1 MKSSSHG
8 KHAVPRHGGYR
19 RAALAC
25 LSCIAV
31 TATAEPAADADAPMR
46 LAHALDHAALAA
58 LPGNVSPLARTAYDR
73 GRADADQAVHGVS
86 LHFKLSDTQ
95 QQDLDQLLRQQQDP
109 ASSSYHAWLSP
120 AQYRGRFGM
129 SQEDLTTVQNWLR
142 TQGFSIEDI
151 APNANRISFG
161 GSVAQIEAAFHT
173 EMHRYRV
180 AGASRI
186 ANAGAPALPAALSA
200 VTLGL
205 RNLSEF
211 RPRARA
217 LRLAEKARAATATA
231 HFTSSI
237 SGNHY
242 LAPDDFATLYDLQ
255 SLYSAGITGA
265 GQKIAV
271 LGQSAVQSA
280 DLSAFRSAAGL
291 GANLP
296 TMVLV
301 PHSGSATVQTASGD
315 EAESDLDLQWSGAI
329 ARDAS
334 ISFVYT
340 GSSTNYGVFDAL
352 VYAVENDT
360 APIISLSYGDC
371 EPDYSSADIATLES
385 TLKQASAQGQTVIV
399 ASGDSGAADC
409 DYTTDSETV
418 TAASHGLAVD
428 YPASSAYATAVGGT
442 TLSEGSGSYWS
453 GSNDRYNGSVLSY
466 IPETAWNDS
475 ADGAG
480 LEASGGGKSVL
491 FAKPSWQ
498 SGSGVPAD
506 GARDLPDIAL
516 AASPNHDGYL
526 YCSEGSCSNGFR
538 DSGNYL
544 TVAGGTSFGA
554 PAFAAIL
561 ALLSQKNGGGVLGT
575 INSRLY
581 ALAASSS
588 GVFHDI
594 TSGDNKVPCS
604 SGTTGCGSAGTIG
617 YSAAAGYD
625 LVTGLGSIDGFNL
638 ADQWVASSSSS
649 SGSGSS
655 SSSSSSSSGGSSSSS
670 SGSSGSSSSS
680 SSSGAASNGDSGG
693 AFDPLLLAAFA
704 LLLPLHR
711 RRNLP
716 GK

>member
-8 KHAVPRHGGYR
+8 KHAAPRHGGYR
-19 RAALAC
+19 GAALAC
-25 LSCIAV
+25 LACVAVIAAGGPASAAGS
-31 TATAEPAADADAPMR
+31 ATR
-46 LAHALDHAALAA
+46 LAQALDHATLSA
-58 LPGNVSPLARTAYDR
+58 LPGNVSPLARAAYDR
-73 GRADADQAVHGVS
+73 GRADADQVIHGVS

-120 AQYRGRFGM
+120 AQYRSRFGM

-151 APNANRISFG
+151 APNANRISFS

-217 LRLAEKARAATATA
+217 LRLAEKARAATA

-242 LAPDDFATLYDLQ
+242 LAPDDFATIYDLQ

-265 GQKIAV
+265 GQKIAI

-301 PHSGSATVQTASGD
+301 PHSGSATVQAASGD

-340 GSSTNYGVFDAL
+340 GSSTNYGVFDSL

-409 DYTTDSETV
+409 DYSTDSETV

-453 GSNDRYNGSVLSY
+453 GSNDRYNGSAQSY
-466 IPETAWNDS
+466 IPETAWNDTS
-475 ADGAG
+475 DSVG

-506 GARDLPDIAL
+506 GVRDLPDIAL

-561 ALLSQKNGGGVLGT
+561 ALLSQKNGGGALGN

-581 ALAASSS
+581 ALAASSTS
-588 GVFHDI
+588 VFHDI

-604 SGTTGCGSAGTIG
+604 SGSTGCGSAGTIG
-617 YSAAAGYD
+617 YNAAAGYD

-638 ADQWVASSSSS
+638 ADQWVASSPSSS
-649 SGSGSS
+649 SSSSSGSS
-655 SSSSSSSSGGSSSSS
+655 SSSSSSSSGSSSSSS

-680 SSSGAASNGDSGG
+680 SSSGAASNGGSGG

-704 LLLPLHR
+704 LLLHR
-711 RRNLP
+711 RRNHP